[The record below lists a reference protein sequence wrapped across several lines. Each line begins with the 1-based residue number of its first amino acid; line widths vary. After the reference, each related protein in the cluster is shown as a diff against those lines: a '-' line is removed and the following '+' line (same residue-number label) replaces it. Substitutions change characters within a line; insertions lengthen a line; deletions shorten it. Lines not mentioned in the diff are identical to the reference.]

1 MKIVMVEPGGF
12 RATFQYT
19 HNLCN
24 ALGRRG
30 HEVILVTATEYETE
44 NFPREYDAIKV
55 FDRFK
60 PRIGLL
66 RNLRRRMREFQ
77 PDIVHIQ
84 GHSHPTSYLLMR
96 ALIGSVCS
104 ARFVYTAQDVIPK
117 KPLPHHFPAL
127 RRLYRVMEHIF
138 VNAEHNKQMVI
149 DRFGADP
156 DKISVHPIPDLLDFL
171 RIDNPDRS
179 ELVPD
184 GKKVILFFG
193 NIEPRKGVGPLIES
207 FPAVLKEIPDAYLLI
222 AGKPMGD
229 DATVYEKQIADL
241 APEVQAQIDFHPN
254 YLPLEEVP
262 KVLTHAHASAMPY
275 TEGWN
280 SGAIATAFGYGKPV
294 IATAIAGASEVI
306 HDGENGFLVPP
317 GDPVALAEAFVRLFS
332 NEATMRKLAEGSKKS
347 GENESWDVVAGQI
360 ESHYKVTIGT

>member
-1 MKIVMVEPGGF
+1 MKIAMVEPGGA

-30 HEVILVTATEYETE
+30 HEVILITAIEYETE

-60 PRIGLL
+60 PSFKRLGELK
-66 RNLRRRMREFQ
+66 RRMAEFQ
-77 PDIVHIQ
+77 PDVLHIQ
-84 GHSHPTSYLLMR
+84 GHSHPTSYQLVRWWISR
-96 ALIGSVCS
+96 ACDPKP
-104 ARFVYTAQDVIPK
+104 RFVYTAQDVIPK

-127 RRLYRVMEHIF
+127 RRLYRVAEHIF
-138 VNAEHNKQMVI
+138 VNAEHNKQTIV
-149 DRFGADP
+149 DRFKADP

-171 RIDNPDRS
+171 KVENPERS
-179 ELVPD
+179 DLVPE

-193 NIEPRKGVGPLIES
+193 NIEPRKGVAPLIDS
-207 FPAVLKEIPDAYLLI
+207 FPAILAKIPDAHLMI
-222 AGKPMGD
+222 AGKPMLD
-229 DATVYEKQIADL
+229 DASVYEKQIAAL
-241 APEVQAQIDFHPN
+241 SAEVREQITFQPS

-262 KVLTHAHASAMPY
+262 KVLTHVHASAMPY

-294 IATAIAGASEVI
+294 IATNIGGFPEVI

-317 GDPVALAEAFVRLFS
+317 GDPAAIAEAFVKLFS
-332 NEATMRKLAEGSKKS
+332 DQQLLETVSAGARKS
-347 GENESWDVVAGQI
+347 GEAESWDVVAGQI
-360 ESHYKVTIGT
+360 EEHYTA